1 MATLTA
7 TEVYLDSL
15 RPIVSGGALA
25 DVVAVYQVRYVD
37 ENGATG
43 TIIPSSVSSF
53 GMMSAEQVAA
63 VQEIYSGM
71 LAALKAQYG
80 VA

>member
-7 TEVYLDSL
+7 GEVYLDSL
-15 RPIVSGGALA
+15 RPLVVGGALT
-25 DVVAVYQVRYVD
+25 DVIAVYQVRYVD
-37 ENGATG
+37 ENGATV
-43 TIIPSSVSSF
+43 TTIPSSLSSF